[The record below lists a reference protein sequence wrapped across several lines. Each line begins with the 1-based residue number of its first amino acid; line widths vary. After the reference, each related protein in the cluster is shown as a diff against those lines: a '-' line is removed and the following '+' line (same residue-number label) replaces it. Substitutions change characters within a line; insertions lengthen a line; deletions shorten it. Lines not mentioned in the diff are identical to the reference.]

1 MGAAECGKSG
11 VCCAVKAACFWL
23 PRWRP
28 SNRSGREWRLAGS
41 FGPRPAPRT
50 GICSENGAG
59 GSGSPSTVL

>member
-1 MGAAECGKSG
+1 M
-11 VCCAVKAACFWL
+11 KAACFWL
-23 PRWRP
+23 PRLRP

-59 GSGSPSTVL
+59 GSGSPSTVLW